1 MRLSRTTLSNASQGV
16 QPEGDLDPEQA
27 AEEARRAEQIAARR
41 AFLEEKIRNAREAKR
56 KAEEQRR
63 AEETRLAE
71 EVRKRTAAAPPPV
84 VEALQA
90 AAVASEQEMP
100 VLPQGI
106 SAEDL
111 ASPGWQNAFLMGP
124 NVRFTRTRE
133 NEIISRRPPP
143 EPRAEVKP
151 PVASHAAMRV
161 MEPPAV
167 EVPIAAAARQP
178 VQSSEFHLPALE
190 DMPLVVEGY
199 IPTVIQNSPATEPDA
214 LEMTVIATAFSKA
227 PAIALDASPVQSS
240 VSESVAAPVV
250 ESRLA
255 HLSDFAFWDAM
266 PFDGEFVSALKGEPK
281 QPATASKPEIDAES
295 IIAKFRV
302 VECRR
307 PAAAVE
313 PQPVVVQPPAVEV
326 AAPVEIA
333 SSQPADMSTPAMDEL
348 AALEAAVLAPVIE
361 VAPVAEEAPQAEPQL
376 AAEAPAET
384 FVPPAFVTAVYGT
397 KAAPAVETRPAPV
410 MVVAPMPKKVVA
422 PAPAEPAAKAASAI
436 PAVEAAAQRLID
448 APPSPI
454 SPRRPV
460 SLTPPEWRPIARTA
474 DGEYELPPRELLQ
487 EPVARSGV
495 IMTQETLEQNAG
507 LLESVLEDFGVK
519 GEIIHVRPGPVVT
532 LYEFEPAPGV
542 KSSRVINL
550 ADDIARSMSA
560 LSARVAVVPGRN
572 VIGIELPNVNRET
585 VYFREMI
592 DSPDFEKSGYKL
604 ALGLG
609 KTIGGEPVIAE
620 LAKMP
625 HLLVAGTTGS
635 GKSVAINT
643 MILSLLYRMTP
654 EQCRLIMVDPK
665 MLELSVYDGIP
676 HLLTPVVTDP
686 KKAVMALKWAVR
698 EMEDRYKK
706 MSRLGVRNID
716 GYNSRVA
723 SAKEKGET
731 IHVMVQTGFDKGT
744 GAPIEE
750 QQEMDLT
757 PMPYIVVIVDEMA
770 DLMMV
775 AGKEIEGAI
784 QRLAQM
790 ARAAGIHLIM
800 ATQRPSVDVITGT
813 IKANFP
819 TRISFQVTSKIDSR
833 TILGEQGAEQL
844 LGQGDMLH
852 MAGGGRISR
861 VHGPFVSDE
870 EVEKVVAHLKLQGR
884 PEYLDTVTADE
895 DEEDEEEDTAVFDKG
910 AIASEDGDD
919 LYEQAIKV
927 VMRDKKCSTS
937 YIQRRLGIGYNRA
950 ASLVER
956 MEKDGLVGPANHVGK
971 REIISGNRNGGGNSG
986 NEDFD

>member
-1 MRLSRTTLSNASQGV
+1 MRFPRTNLTDAGDFSSEIDV
-16 QPEGDLDPEQA
+16 QHAGDDINVAP
-27 AEEARRAEQIAARR
+27 
-41 AFLEEKIRNAREAKR
+41 
-56 KAEEQRR
+56 
-63 AEETRLAE
+63 
-71 EVRKRTAAAPPPV
+71 AAPV
-84 VEALQA
+84 WQ
-90 AAVASEQEMP
+90 SNF
-100 VLPQGI
+100 
-106 SAEDL
+106 SL
-111 ASPGWQNAFLMGP
+111 AP
-124 NVRFTRTRE
+124 NVRFTRTPE
-133 NEIISRRPPP
+133 NLISKRRVPAESEQSSCEEIVS
-143 EPRAEVKP
+143 EG
-151 PVASHAAMRV
+151 
-161 MEPPAV
+161 PAV
-167 EVPIAAAARQP
+167 DVESSAPMMIDVPFDVYLPEAAPSASETDHPEHVAEIQVEPEFRA
-178 VQSSEFHLPALE
+178 SSELT
-190 DMPLVVEGY
+190 G
-199 IPTVIQNSPATEPDA
+199 I
-214 LEMTVIATAFSKA
+214 
-227 PAIALDASPVQSS
+227 
-240 VSESVAAPVV
+240 
-250 ESRLA
+250 
-255 HLSDFAFWDAM
+255 SDFAFWEVMAFEEATAPPITLPVAFLPKVEVTPESLIQHFRVMEWRPGGRPQKPDA
-266 PFDGEFVSALKGEPK
+266 
-281 QPATASKPEIDAES
+281 PATATAAPAPVRS
-295 IIAKFRV
+295 ISNVAPAA
-302 VECRR
+302 R
-307 PAAAVE
+307 PAA
-313 PQPVVVQPPAVEV
+313 PP
-326 AAPVEIA
+326 
-333 SSQPADMSTPAMDEL
+333 
-348 AALEAAVLAPVIE
+348 
-361 VAPVAEEAPQAEPQL
+361 
-376 AAEAPAET
+376 
-384 FVPPAFVTAVYGT
+384 VTART
-397 KAAPAVETRPAPV
+397 QPI
-410 MVVAPMPKKVVA
+410 APMPVRVQAAAALA
-422 PAPAEPAAKAASAI
+422 PAPRAVTQKTI
-436 PAVEAAAQRLID
+436 PAKID
-448 APPSPI
+448 PS
-454 SPRRPV
+454 
-460 SLTPPEWRPIARTA
+460 
-474 DGEYELPPRELLQ
+474 GYEFPPRSLLQ
-487 EPVARSGV
+487 EPPERFGE
-495 IMTQETLEQNAG
+495 IMPQETLEQNAG
-507 LLESVLEDFGVK
+507 LLESVLEDFGIK

-542 KSSRVINL
+542 KSSRVIGL

-572 VIGIELPNVNRET
+572 VIGIELPNAMRET

-592 DSPDFEKSGYKL
+592 ESQDFEKSGYKL

-698 EMEDRYKK
+698 EMEERYRK

-716 GYNSRVA
+716 GYNGRVA
-723 SAKEKGET
+723 QAREKGET
-731 IHVMVQTGFDKGT
+731 VRIMVQTGFDKGT

-852 MAGGGRISR
+852 MQGGGRISR
-861 VHGPFVSDE
+861 VHGPFVSDL
-870 EVEKVVAHLKLQGR
+870 EVEKVVAHLKTQGR

-895 DEEDEEEDTAVFDKG
+895 EEDAEPEEGAVFDKS
-910 AIASEDGDD
+910 AIASEDGNE
-919 LYEQAIKV
+919 LYDQAVKV
-927 VMRDKKCSTS
+927 VLRDKKCSTS

-956 MEKDGLVGPANHVGK
+956 MEKEGLVGPANHVGK
-971 REIISGNRNGGGNSG
+971 REIVSGR
-986 NEDFD
+986 EE

>member
-1 MRLSRTTLSNASQGV
+1 MRFPRTNLTG
-16 QPEGDLDPEQA
+16 
-27 AEEARRAEQIAARR
+27 AEE
-41 AFLEEKIRNAREAKR
+41 
-56 KAEEQRR
+56 
-63 AEETRLAE
+63 
-71 EVRKRTAAAPPPV
+71 
-84 VEALQA
+84 
-90 AAVASEQEMP
+90 
-100 VLPQGI
+100 I
-106 SAEDL
+106 SAEVEGEQLQEHAGEKPTAPIWQSNFSL
-111 ASPGWQNAFLMGP
+111 AP
-124 NVRFTRTRE
+124 NVRFTRTPE
-133 NEIISRRPPP
+133 NLINPKRVPAPPFRTPPLALQERVATEIGASV
-143 EPRAEVKP
+143 EQHA
-151 PVASHAAMRV
+151 PVVANA
-161 MEPPAV
+161 PV
-167 EVPIAAAARQP
+167 EVYEAEI
-178 VQSSEFHLPALE
+178 
-190 DMPLVVEGY
+190 
-199 IPTVIQNSPATEPDA
+199 
-214 LEMTVIATAFSKA
+214 A
-227 PAIALDASPVQSS
+227 PAIEVQPTATALPLMS
-240 VSESVAAPVV
+240 VEPETHTVVRAAT
-250 ESRLA
+250 ELA
-255 HLSDFAFWDAM
+255 AISDFAFWEVMAFEEAAAE
-266 PFDGEFVSALKGEPK
+266 PILLPPVSLPK
-281 QPATASKPEIDAES
+281 AEVSPES
-295 IIAKFRV
+295 IISRFRV
-302 VECRR
+302 MEWR
-307 PAAAVE
+307 PGRQQPAMAVASV
-313 PQPVVVQPPAVEV
+313 PQPVTPAAVAPSPGLTRGRAAQNPVATEHSRVEEAAQVEPKVQPIAPLPVRALAPQPLAPAPRF
-326 AAPVEIA
+326 AAP
-333 SSQPADMSTPAMDEL
+333 
-348 AALEAAVLAPVIE
+348 
-361 VAPVAEEAPQAEPQL
+361 
-376 AAEAPAET
+376 
-384 FVPPAFVTAVYGT
+384 
-397 KAAPAVETRPAPV
+397 
-410 MVVAPMPKKVVA
+410 KVVA
-422 PAPAEPAAKAASAI
+422 SRVDASGY
-436 PAVEAAAQRLID
+436 EF
-448 APPSPI
+448 PSH
-454 SPRRPV
+454 S
-460 SLTPPEWRPIARTA
+460 
-474 DGEYELPPRELLQ
+474 LLQ
-487 EPVARSGV
+487 EPPERVGE
-495 IMTQETLEQNAG
+495 IMSQETLEQNAG
-507 LLESVLEDFGVK
+507 LLESVLEDFGIK

-542 KSSRVINL
+542 KSSRVIGL

-572 VIGIELPNVNRET
+572 VIGIELPNALRET

-592 DSPDFEKSGYKL
+592 ESQDFEKSGYKL

-643 MILSLLYRMTP
+643 MILSLLYRMSP

-698 EMEDRYKK
+698 EMEDRYRK

-723 SAKEKGET
+723 QARDKGET
-731 IHVMVQTGFDKGT
+731 IHVMVQTGFDRST

-750 QQEMDLT
+750 SQEMDLT

-852 MAGGGRISR
+852 MQGGGRISR
-861 VHGPFVSDE
+861 VHGPFVSDA
-870 EVEKVVAHLKLQGR
+870 EVEKVVAHLKTQGR

-895 DEEDEEEDTAVFDKG
+895 EEEDGEEEDSAVFDKSAMG
-910 AIASEDGDD
+910 SEDGDE
-919 LYEQAIKV
+919 LYQQAVKV

-956 MEKDGLVGPANHVGK
+956 MEKEGLVGPANHVGK
-971 REIISGNRNGGGNSG
+971 REIVAGRGEG
-986 NEDFD
+986 E